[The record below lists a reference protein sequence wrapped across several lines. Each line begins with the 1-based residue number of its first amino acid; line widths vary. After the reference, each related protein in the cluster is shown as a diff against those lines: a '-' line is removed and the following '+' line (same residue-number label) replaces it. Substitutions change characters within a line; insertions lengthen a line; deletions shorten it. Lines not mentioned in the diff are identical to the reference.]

1 MPSVAGPPGHTSQLG
16 LSEAPELR
24 VSHCDISLMAQGP
37 GKAGDLLQEVMDA
50 KLCLLGTLVARSKQ
64 HQQGQLQSPGW
75 SQALGLKYRSVLGL
89 WTLDQVGHQ
98 NEENFRIPL
107 S

>member
-1 MPSVAGPPGHTSQLG
+1 MT
-16 LSEAPELR
+16 
-24 VSHCDISLMAQGP
+24 QGP

-50 KLCLLGTLVARSKQ
+50 KLCLLGTLVAGSK
-64 HQQGQLQSPGW
+64 
-75 SQALGLKYRSVLGL
+75 QALGLKYQSVLGL

-98 NEENFRIPL
+98 DEENFSVPL